1 MPRAVRIAAGLL
13 EPGRDI
19 QVSRGRRNRL
29 FLSYSRQQIN
39 EHANSPIQRSAPP
52 NPVMGSHSISIDYD
66 TILLTM
72 PEQPAKLLPLPENW
86 SRALAVAAH
95 PDDLEYGAASA
106 IARWT
111 SQGKEVGYLM
121 VTKGEAGIDS
131 MHPDET
137 GRLRM
142 QEEINSA
149 RVVRVDSVEFLNYA
163 DGVIEY
169 GLLLRR
175 DIARAIRKFK
185 PDVLISGNHELT
197 WSSGKLNMAD
207 HRAVGVAVLDAA
219 RDADNRWIFPEL
231 LAEGYEPWHGVKTI
245 FIASAPKVTHYVD
258 VTDFIDKG
266 IESLKE
272 HRIYIGNLS
281 QSFDPDGFLRWGAAA
296 IGELA
301 GCDYAVGFDIMEL

>member
-1 MPRAVRIAAGLL
+1 ML
-13 EPGRDI
+13 
-19 QVSRGRRNRL
+19 
-29 FLSYSRQQIN
+29 
-39 EHANSPIQRSAPP
+39 
-52 NPVMGSHSISIDYD
+52 
-66 TILLTM
+66 
-72 PEQPAKLLPLPENW
+72 EQPTKLLPLPENW

-149 RVVRVDSVEFLNYA
+149 RVVGVDSVEFLDCA
-163 DGVIEY
+163 DGVVEY
-169 GLLLRR
+169 GLPLRR

-185 PDVLISGNHELT
+185 PDVLISGNYELT

-207 HRAVGVAVLDAA
+207 HRAVGVAVVDAA

-231 LAEGYEPWHGVKTI
+231 LAEGYEPWHGVKTV

-266 IESLKE
+266 IESLNE
-272 HRIYIGNLS
+272 HRVYIENLS
-281 QSFDPDGFLRWGAAA
+281 QSFDPEDFLNWGAAA
-296 IGELA
+296 VGQLA
-301 GCDYAVGFDIMEL
+301 GCDYAVGFGIMEL